1 MLVESAAPLA
11 VGSVHEFTER
21 RRSPRVAATNGTMV
35 IRPVSVPVRL
45 LDLSSDG
52 LLLACRDPTRIG
64 ATPRVIAGLAGRR
77 LDVEFDIRH
86 VSSQWDEE
94 AGGYLVGGSFPSLD
108 PLARHTLN
116 DLLGASDPYPAGE
129 PPPRAERDRARIPA
143 RGQVRRELPGRW
155 REQPRPE
162 PSSWMTP
169 AT

>member
-1 MLVESAAPLA
+1 
-11 VGSVHEFTER
+11 
-21 RRSPRVAATNGTMV
+21 MV
-35 IRPVSVPVRL
+35 IRPVAVPVRL

-77 LDVEFDIRH
+77 LDVELDTRH

-94 AGGYLVGGSFPSLD
+94 AGGYLVGGSFRSLD
-108 PLARHTLN
+108 PLARRTLN
-116 DLLGASDPYPAGE
+116 DLLGASDPHPADE
-129 PPPRAERDRARIPA
+129 PPPRVDRDRARTPA
-143 RGQVRRELPGRW
+143 RGEVQRELPVRR
-155 REQPRPE
+155 RERPRPE